1 MKNVKKNEVG
11 KRQLEGN
18 GNSKVTQIYNKIVF
32 GFLIP
37 FMTFWANGFYCHAA
51 NIGENIGT
59 WFLEQLWWIVIV
71 VIAWICVMC
80 YAKRNTVGII
90 IAIFIGAIILFVVRE
105 PEKLQSL
112 GDALGNL
119 FLAE

>member
-1 MKNVKKNEVG
+1 MKNVKTNEAG

-18 GNSKVTQIYNKIVF
+18 GKATQIYNKIVF

-59 WFLEQLWWIVIV
+59 WFLDQLWWVVIVIM
-71 VIAWICVMC
+71 VIVCVGC
-80 YAKRNTVGII
+80 YVKRNTIGIVSTIIVGV
-90 IAIFIGAIILFVVRE
+90 IILFVIGA

-112 GDALGNL
+112 GDELGNL
-119 FLAE
+119 FLGE